1 MDRQEIATFTENVS
15 EYHIKTS
22 ISYRE
27 NCCTYQLPV
36 QIYNNKTEKEVIF
49 RFQDLIKSYKSQLK
63 NPIYNEEELT
73 ITISL
78 FKIPDEYDIPILIGC
93 YDIEK
98 YSFQKSVNS
107 GFVISNN
114 DLKNRIEV

>member
-1 MDRQEIATFTENVS
+1 MIKKQMRQNMS
-15 EYHIKTS
+15 EYHIRTS
-22 ISYRE
+22 ISYSE
-27 NCCTYQLPV
+27 KCCTYEFPV

-49 RFQDLIKSYKSQLK
+49 RFQNLINSYESQLK

-98 YSFQKSVNS
+98 YSFQKPVIS
-107 GFVISNN
+107 GFMISNN
-114 DLKNRIEV
+114 DLKIE